1 MIQKIKIIKTLIIIF
16 SLSLSFSAN
25 AQTVEEIIKGR
36 KAMFSENYQNAK
48 KISILLK
55 SKRIEEAK
63 PLMKKISDNYIKLL
77 DYFPENAKEGF
88 KTGALPSIWENKDEF
103 NALMKKASDDMIK
116 LAKAIDTAEDLR
128 ENVYVRESL
137 ETSQLSAKSGTRFRS
152 VSKETNPPKISTTM
166 AADVV
171 SEVRCGSK
179 VGGSA
184 HNLLNTPPASISEP
198 TDASAI
204 VLISD
209 FSLGTEEDIGDVDSD
224 EEMAPS

>member
-16 SLSLSFSAN
+16 SLCFPFTAN

-55 SKRIEEAK
+55 SKKIEDAK

-77 DYFPENAKEGF
+77 DYFPENTKEGF
-88 KTGALPSIWENKDEF
+88 KTEALPTIWENKDEF

-128 ENVYVRESL
+128 AAQKELMWSNC
-137 ETSQLSAKSGTRFRS
+137 SACHSKFR
-152 VSKETNPPKISTTM
+152 
-166 AADVV
+166 
-171 SEVRCGSK
+171 
-179 VGGSA
+179 
-184 HNLLNTPPASISEP
+184 
-198 TDASAI
+198 
-204 VLISD
+204 
-209 FSLGTEEDIGDVDSD
+209 
-224 EEMAPS
+224 APH